1 MVLATRERWF
11 VDGVL
16 ALGTLVQFMPST
28 CLFRCSLLRYTMC
41 AHPARISAWGRH
53 YSIQAVAFD
62 LLIAFS
68 LIFPP
73 HTRLPLYHHSSCNKI
88 IIRYAGTWVH
98 RRTSFRLLRH
108 AMLAAALISAL
119 VLHTRITDHVWDRG
133 HSTVR
138 LIIVVVVV
146 VFIGKRLR

>member
-28 CLFRCSLLRYTMC
+28 CLFRCSLL
-41 AHPARISAWGRH
+41 
-53 YSIQAVAFD
+53 
-62 LLIAFS
+62 
-68 LIFPP
+68 
-73 HTRLPLYHHSSCNKI
+73 
-88 IIRYAGTWVH
+88 RYAGTWVH